1 MLVEFGSAFVMI
13 FGVTLGVCIGY
24 WVRSLIAR
32 SQQDA
37 LRIQLES
44 ESVATKKV
52 QVEREKVFEQNRQLL
67 QDQFKLL
74 AAQIL
79 EDRAQQFSS
88 QSEQQLGRLIEPLRE
103 RILEFRAKLE
113 ETQLKDSERQAL
125 LRAELTQL
133 KTLNQQ
139 MSQEAHRL
147 STALQGQSKMQ
158 GHWGELVLANVLERS
173 GLRDGIDF
181 KKEVSFQTD
190 KVRKR
195 PDAII
200 YLPQNKHIVIDAK
213 VSLNAYTRYIN
224 ADDEQIR
231 QIAIQEHLRAISD
244 RIQELSARTYHEL
257 PGLNTP
263 EIVFMFM
270 PIESAFADAMRA
282 DPNLFQQA
290 LDRQIVI
297 ATPTTL
303 LTSLQIVRQLWRFE
317 DQHQHSAEL
326 ADRASKVYK
335 KLVSFVSSLEAVG
348 QSLDRARESYDKAM
362 GQLVSGKGNLIQL
375 AKDFERLGIAVQ
387 TSLPDALVQRAEL
400 ELEHTVSTSAV
411 GSESTLTPS
420 SASDDQTR
428 TY

>member
-1 MLVEFGSAFVMI
+1 MI
-13 FGVTLGVCIGY
+13 FGVALGVCIGY

-67 QDQFKLL
+67 LDQFKLH

-103 RILEFRAKLE
+103 RMLEFRAKLE

>member
-1 MLVEFGSAFVMI
+1 MI
-13 FGVTLGVCIGY
+13 FGVALGVCIGY

-67 QDQFKLL
+67 LDQFKLL

-103 RILEFRAKLE
+103 RMLEFRAKLE

-263 EIVFMFM
+263 EFVFMFM

>member
-1 MLVEFGSAFVMI
+1 MI
-13 FGVTLGVCIGY
+13 FGVALGACIGY

-32 SQQDA
+32 SQHDA

-103 RILEFRAKLE
+103 RMLEFRAKLE

>member
-1 MLVEFGSAFVMI
+1 MLAEFGSAFVMI
-13 FGVTLGVCIGY
+13 FGVALGVCIGY

-103 RILEFRAKLE
+103 RMLEFRAKLE

-224 ADDEQIR
+224 ADDEKIR

-400 ELEHTVSTSAV
+400 EHTVSTSAV

>member
-1 MLVEFGSAFVMI
+1 MI
-13 FGVTLGVCIGY
+13 FGVALGVCIGY

-103 RILEFRAKLE
+103 RMLEFRAKLE

-400 ELEHTVSTSAV
+400 EHTVSTSAV

>member
-1 MLVEFGSAFVMI
+1 MLAEFGSAFVMI
-13 FGVTLGVCIGY
+13 FGVALGVCIGY

-103 RILEFRAKLE
+103 RMLEFRAKLE

-133 KTLNQQ
+133 KSLNQQ

-244 RIQELSARTYHEL
+244 RIQELSARNYHEL

>member
-1 MLVEFGSAFVMI
+1 M
-13 FGVTLGVCIGY
+13 
-24 WVRSLIAR
+24 
-32 SQQDA
+32 
-37 LRIQLES
+37 
-44 ESVATKKV
+44 
-52 QVEREKVFEQNRQLL
+52 
-67 QDQFKLL
+67 
-74 AAQIL
+74 
-79 EDRAQQFSS
+79 
-88 QSEQQLGRLIEPLRE
+88 
-103 RILEFRAKLE
+103 LEFRAKLE

>member
-1 MLVEFGSAFVMI
+1 MI
-13 FGVTLGVCIGY
+13 FGVALGVCIGY

-67 QDQFKLL
+67 LDQFKLL

-103 RILEFRAKLE
+103 RMLEFRAKLE

>member
-1 MLVEFGSAFVMI
+1 MLAEFGSAFVMI

-67 QDQFKLL
+67 LDQFKLL

-103 RILEFRAKLE
+103 RMLEFRAKLE

>member
-1 MLVEFGSAFVMI
+1 MLAEFGSAFVMI
-13 FGVTLGVCIGY
+13 FGVALGACIGY

-103 RILEFRAKLE
+103 RMLEFRAKLE

-400 ELEHTVSTSAV
+400 EHTVSTSAV

>member
-1 MLVEFGSAFVMI
+1 MLAEFGSAFVMI
-13 FGVTLGVCIGY
+13 FGVALGVCIGY

-67 QDQFKLL
+67 LDQFKLL

-103 RILEFRAKLE
+103 RMLEFRAKLE

-375 AKDFERLGIAVQ
+375 AKDFEGLGIAVQ

>member
-1 MLVEFGSAFVMI
+1 LLAEFGSAFVLI
-13 FGVTLGVCIGY
+13 FGVALGVCIGY

-52 QVEREKVFEQNRQLL
+52 QVERETVFEQNRQLL
-67 QDQFKLL
+67 LDQFKLL

-103 RILEFRAKLE
+103 RMLEFRAKLE

-263 EIVFMFM
+263 EFVFMFM

-348 QSLDRARESYDKAM
+348 QSLDRAREGYDKAM

>member
-1 MLVEFGSAFVMI
+1 MI
-13 FGVTLGVCIGY
+13 FGVALGVCIGY

-103 RILEFRAKLE
+103 RMLEFRAKLE

-263 EIVFMFM
+263 EFVFMFM

>member
-1 MLVEFGSAFVMI
+1 MLVEFGAAFVMI
-13 FGVTLGVCIGY
+13 FGVALGACIGY

-67 QDQFKLL
+67 LDQFKLL

-103 RILEFRAKLE
+103 RMLEFRAKLE

-263 EIVFMFM
+263 EFVFMFM

>member
-1 MLVEFGSAFVMI
+1 MLAEFGSAFVMI
-13 FGVTLGVCIGY
+13 FGVALGACIGY

-67 QDQFKLL
+67 LDQFKLL

-103 RILEFRAKLE
+103 RMLEFRAKLE

-263 EIVFMFM
+263 EFVFMFM

-348 QSLDRARESYDKAM
+348 QSLDRAREGYDKAM

-400 ELEHTVSTSAV
+400 EHTVSTSAV

>member
-1 MLVEFGSAFVMI
+1 LLAEFGSAFVMI
-13 FGVTLGVCIGY
+13 FGVALGACIGY

-103 RILEFRAKLE
+103 RMLEFRAKLE

-400 ELEHTVSTSAV
+400 DLEHTVSTSAV

>member
-1 MLVEFGSAFVMI
+1 MI
-13 FGVTLGVCIGY
+13 FGVALGVCIGY

-67 QDQFKLL
+67 LDQFKLL

-103 RILEFRAKLE
+103 RMLEFRAKLE

-263 EIVFMFM
+263 EFVFMFM

-348 QSLDRARESYDKAM
+348 QSLDRAREGYDKAM

-400 ELEHTVSTSAV
+400 EHTVSTSAV

>member
-1 MLVEFGSAFVMI
+1 MI
-13 FGVTLGVCIGY
+13 FGVALGVCIGY

-103 RILEFRAKLE
+103 RMLEFRAKLE

-244 RIQELSARTYHEL
+244 RIQELSARNYHEL

>member
-1 MLVEFGSAFVMI
+1 LLAEFGSAFVMI
-13 FGVTLGVCIGY
+13 FGVALGACIGY

-103 RILEFRAKLE
+103 RMLEFRAKLE

>member
-1 MLVEFGSAFVMI
+1 MLAEFGSAFVMI
-13 FGVTLGVCIGY
+13 FGVALGVCIGY

-67 QDQFKLL
+67 LDQFKLL

-103 RILEFRAKLE
+103 RMLEFRAKLE

>member
-1 MLVEFGSAFVMI
+1 MI

-103 RILEFRAKLE
+103 RMLEFRAKLE

-263 EIVFMFM
+263 EFVFMFM

>member
-1 MLVEFGSAFVMI
+1 MLAEFGSAFVMI
-13 FGVTLGVCIGY
+13 FGVALGACIGY

-103 RILEFRAKLE
+103 RMLEFRAKLE

-263 EIVFMFM
+263 EFVFMFM

>member
-1 MLVEFGSAFVMI
+1 MLAEFGSAFVMI
-13 FGVTLGVCIGY
+13 FGVALGVCIGY

-67 QDQFKLL
+67 LDQFKLL

-103 RILEFRAKLE
+103 RMLEFRAKLE

-263 EIVFMFM
+263 EFVFMFM

-348 QSLDRARESYDKAM
+348 QSLDRAREGYDKAM

-400 ELEHTVSTSAV
+400 EHTVSTSAV

>member
-13 FGVTLGVCIGY
+13 FGVALGVCIGY

-103 RILEFRAKLE
+103 RMLEFRAKLE

-317 DQHQHSAEL
+317 DQHQQSAEL

-420 SASDDQTR
+420 SASDGQTR

>member
-13 FGVTLGVCIGY
+13 FGVALGVCIGY

-103 RILEFRAKLE
+103 RMLEFRAKLE

-400 ELEHTVSTSAV
+400 ELEHTVSTSAM

>member
-1 MLVEFGSAFVMI
+1 MI
-13 FGVTLGVCIGY
+13 FGVALGACIGY

-103 RILEFRAKLE
+103 RMLEFRAKLE

-400 ELEHTVSTSAV
+400 EHTVSTSAV

>member
-1 MLVEFGSAFVMI
+1 MLAEFGSAFVMI
-13 FGVTLGVCIGY
+13 FGVALGACIGY

-32 SQQDA
+32 SQHDA

-103 RILEFRAKLE
+103 RMLEFRAKLE

-317 DQHQHSAEL
+317 DQ
-326 ADRASKVYK
+326 
-335 KLVSFVSSLEAVG
+335 
-348 QSLDRARESYDKAM
+348 
-362 GQLVSGKGNLIQL
+362 
-375 AKDFERLGIAVQ
+375 
-387 TSLPDALVQRAEL
+387 
-400 ELEHTVSTSAV
+400 
-411 GSESTLTPS
+411 
-420 SASDDQTR
+420 
-428 TY
+428 

>member
-1 MLVEFGSAFVMI
+1 MI
-13 FGVTLGVCIGY
+13 FGVALGVCIGY

-103 RILEFRAKLE
+103 RMLEFRAKLE

>member
-1 MLVEFGSAFVMI
+1 MI
-13 FGVTLGVCIGY
+13 FGVALGVCIGY

-67 QDQFKLL
+67 LDQFKLL

-103 RILEFRAKLE
+103 RMLEFRAKLE

-263 EIVFMFM
+263 EFVFMFM

-348 QSLDRARESYDKAM
+348 QSLDRAREGYDKAM

-400 ELEHTVSTSAV
+400 ELKHTVSTSAV

>member
-1 MLVEFGSAFVMI
+1 LLAEFGSAFVMI
-13 FGVTLGVCIGY
+13 FGVALGACIGY

-103 RILEFRAKLE
+103 RMLEFRAKLE

-244 RIQELSARTYHEL
+244 RIQELSTRTYHEL

>member
-1 MLVEFGSAFVMI
+1 MLAEFGSAFVMI
-13 FGVTLGVCIGY
+13 FGVALGVCIGY

-67 QDQFKLL
+67 LDQFKLL

-103 RILEFRAKLE
+103 RMLEFRAKLE

-244 RIQELSARTYHEL
+244 RIQELSARAYHEL

-263 EIVFMFM
+263 EFVFMFM

-348 QSLDRARESYDKAM
+348 QSLDRAREGYDKAM

-400 ELEHTVSTSAV
+400 EHTVSTSAV

>member
-1 MLVEFGSAFVMI
+1 LLAEFGSAFVMI
-13 FGVTLGVCIGY
+13 FGVALGVCIGY

-103 RILEFRAKLE
+103 RMLEFRAKLE

-400 ELEHTVSTSAV
+400 EHTVSTSAV

>member
-1 MLVEFGSAFVMI
+1 MI
-13 FGVTLGVCIGY
+13 FGVALGACIGY

-103 RILEFRAKLE
+103 RMLEFRAKLE

>member
-1 MLVEFGSAFVMI
+1 LLAEFGSAFVMI
-13 FGVTLGVCIGY
+13 FGVALGVCIGY

-67 QDQFKLL
+67 LDQFKLL

-103 RILEFRAKLE
+103 RMLEFRAKLE

-263 EIVFMFM
+263 EFVFMFM

-348 QSLDRARESYDKAM
+348 QSLDRAREGYDKAM

-400 ELEHTVSTSAV
+400 EHTVSTSAV

>member
-1 MLVEFGSAFVMI
+1 LLAEFGSAFVMI
-13 FGVTLGVCIGY
+13 FGVALGVCIGY

-103 RILEFRAKLE
+103 RMLEFRAKLE

>member
-1 MLVEFGSAFVMI
+1 MLAEFGSAFVMI
-13 FGVTLGVCIGY
+13 FGVALGACIGY

-103 RILEFRAKLE
+103 RMLEFRAKLE

>member
-103 RILEFRAKLE
+103 RMLEFRAKLE

-263 EIVFMFM
+263 EFVFMFM

-400 ELEHTVSTSAV
+400 EHTVSTSAV

>member
-1 MLVEFGSAFVMI
+1 LLAEFGSAFVMI
-13 FGVTLGVCIGY
+13 FGVALGACIGY

-103 RILEFRAKLE
+103 RMLEFRAKLE

-181 KKEVSFQTD
+181 KTEVSFQTD